1 LTAGLRRPLR
11 IGDLAL
17 ETRLFMAPLAGLTTP
32 PFRRSVRRWGAGL
45 VHSEMISACGIHYGN
60 RRTAEY
66 VRCGTDEHP
75 IGFQLFGADPSIMAE
90 AAGVCLE
97 AGADLIDI
105 NMACPVRKVL
115 KTGAGAA
122 LLDDRAQAVDIAAA
136 VVDAVGGVAPVTVK
150 LRTGVR
156 AGDPTV
162 FDLAPRLVGAGVSA
176 LTLHA
181 RSANQLYRGT
191 ADHALT
197 SRLAALVDVPVV
209 ASGDI
214 VDGDA
219 CARVLAG
226 GAAAVMVA
234 RAALGRPWV
243 FSELLD
249 EAPPPPVER
258 RLEELRRFVAEVVA
272 DRGERSVGY
281 LRQLWPR
288 FRRSGTLT
296 RTQAEELMQAGTVA
310 EVRSRLARMHGAS
323 G

>member
-1 LTAGLRRPLR
+1 MTVDLRRPLR
-11 IGDLAL
+11 IGGLAL

-45 VHSEMISACGIHYGN
+45 VHTEMISACGIHYRN

-66 VRCGTDEHP
+66 LRCGPDDHP
-75 IGFQLFGADPSIMAE
+75 IGFQLFGADPAIVAE

-122 LLDDRAQAVDIAAA
+122 LLDDPVRAADIARA
-136 VVDAVGGVAPVTVK
+136 VVEAVAGAAPVTVK

-156 AGDPTV
+156 VGETTV
-162 FDLAPRLVGAGVSA
+162 LELAPRLVDAGVSA

-181 RSANQLYRGT
+181 RSATQLYRGV
-191 ADHALT
+191 ADHSVT
-197 SRLAALVDVPVV
+197 GRLAAALEVPVV

-214 VDGDA
+214 TGRDA
-219 CARVLAG
+219 CERVLEG
-226 GAAAVMVA
+226 GVSAVAVA

-243 FSELLD
+243 FAELLD
-249 EAPPPPVER
+249 GTPPPPVER
-258 RLEELRRFVAEVVA
+258 RVAELRRFFGEVV
-272 DRGERSVGY
+272 DERGERSVGY

-296 RTQAEELMQAGTVA
+296 RSQAESLMRASTVTDLDILL
-310 EVRSRLARMHGAS
+310 RSIAARRD
-323 G
+323 